1 MEHDMGEVGNREFAI
16 APGELMD
23 QRCVA
28 WTVADAGNSQ
38 QVGGRLRQEHRTEK
52 GAAPDELQLSA
63 PPRTPDDMQH
73 DLFPASGLLNGS
85 NLTELRQL
93 FKWKRLCALSIAMEK
108 LGGQSW

>member
-1 MEHDMGEVGNREFAI
+1 MGEVGNREFAI

-28 WTVADAGNSQ
+28 WTVADAGNPQ
-38 QVGGRLRQEHRTEK
+38 QVGGRLRQEHPTEK

-63 PPRTPDDMQH
+63 PPRTPDEMQH
-73 DLFPASGLLNGS
+73 DLFPASGLLNGG
-85 NLTELRQL
+85 NFAELRQP
-93 FKWKRLCALSIAMEK
+93 FEWRRLCALSIAMKK